1 MNIFFSFFLTG
12 ILGLI
17 SRNSSSENQTDNI
30 GDGAPKDIS
39 HNASL
44 ENPLNTYEAR
54 ISFSGEPHEDIIKSF
69 TNAAQDL
76 LDLIQSPPPQ
86 LSQIEDSYIDIT
98 VIPASN
104 LNMTAYTSVEK
115 WDPTGSVPLSS
126 VILYDAE
133 ETNNLP
139 YERLYDLALHEIIH
153 SVGFGLSWDR
163 NGLIERN
170 DELGVFYIGAS
181 GNEKI
186 PVSDDGFHWDEIAFG
201 SEIMTPFINSDSFL
215 GDETRAAIEDLG
227 YDLYEE
233 NLDDSGIDNEEY
245 LLQ

>member
-1 MNIFFSFFLTG
+1 MHIFLSFFLTG
-12 ILGLI
+12 ILGI
-17 SRNSSSENQTDNI
+17 FSRHSSSDNHTDNI
-30 GDGAPKDIS
+30 GDSSPKEIS

-54 ISFSGEPHEDIIKSF
+54 LSFSGEPHEDIIKSF
-69 TNAAQDL
+69 TDAAQDL
-76 LDLIQSPPPQ
+76 LDFIQSPPPQ
-86 LSQIEDSYIDIT
+86 ISQLEEPYIDIT
-98 VIPASN
+98 IIPASN

-126 VILYDAE
+126 VILYDSE
-133 ETNNLP
+133 EVNNLP

-170 DELGVFYIGAS
+170 DELEAFYIGTS

-186 PVSDDGFHWDEIAFG
+186 PISDDGFHWDEIVFG

-233 NLDDSGIDNEEY
+233 VPDDGGVENEEY
-245 LLQ
+245 LL